1 MFFHRTY
8 IQFSK
13 SMCQLMNYAIFVAL
27 LVWCY
32 GFFYVGASTFLSFHV
47 VASLLAW

>member
-13 SMCQLMNYAIFVAL
+13 SMCQLVNCAILFAL

-32 GFFYVGASTFLSFHV
+32 GFLRAM
-47 VASLLAW
+47 LLLF